1 MATITTRA
9 GKGSAL
15 TFNEVDDNFT
25 NLNSDGI
32 SNASAL
38 SSLTTTVSGKVSK
51 AGDTMT
57 GALVNQGVVS
67 HEYANN
73 NATGSLVT
81 LATPTTSLVRL
92 TNASLASVAGIG
104 AGVNGQLLKL
114 INKTGN
120 VLSIANESSSATA
133 VARIQT
139 GTAADITLSDNASLS
154 LVYDSLSGRWNIVG
168 SAAAATSSGG
178 INYIT
183 NGLAAADTTGWNTYA
198 DAAGSQPVDGAGGT
212 PNVLWTRST
221 STPLRGIADFNFE
234 KDAANRQGQ
243 GVSVD
248 FTIDQAD
255 LAKVLTVSFDYQVFN
270 AAYTTG
276 DLAVYI
282 IADPNGTPQVIQPAG
297 YQIQQIAGSLPGKH
311 IATFQTSSIITSYRL
326 CIHVATTNANT
337 YILALDN
344 VSVGPQ
350 VVQYGAPVTDKQAFT
365 MVVTGTTTNPTFG
378 TQVVNTATWR
388 RVGDCMEIS
397 WQYRQS
403 TAGTAGSGSYLFA
416 LPSGYVIDTS
426 KLNVTGVAPSILL
439 AQTVVGAAGVAGSGN
454 QFTGYVAA
462 YDSTRLYMSV
472 GNDTI
477 NPTQFG
483 SSTSQNFSTA
493 AFYLSFTAVVPILG
507 WSSSVQMSNDTDTR
521 VVAARGNRIT
531 STQTIGLSATAGVVF
546 NSFGLDTHSSGSIS
560 TGEYIAPVPGQY
572 SISTMIGLS
581 TSGTN
586 HTGFVTIEANGVDY
600 STPFR
605 LPSAGEYGITHSV
618 VVSLQAGQ
626 MVRVKVTNGSGTVSL
641 SVLSAA
647 SWSGGSTVTIQRLS
661 GPSAIAASETVA
673 GTYSTIVG
681 TALGAG
687 VVTKV
692 PFATKE
698 YDTHGAFVTDTFTAP
713 VSGLYDLHFKWTA
726 ATVTLGTGQAVSAQ
740 IFKNNSTAIAIS
752 DIWGNGASIN
762 PSVSVRYTARL
773 LAGETID
780 FRARCSTATSII
792 TLAGYNWFNITR
804 VGNY

>member
-32 SNASAL
+32 SNAAGL

-81 LATPTTSLVRL
+81 LATPTTSLLRL

-297 YQIQQIAGSLPGKH
+297 YQIQQIAGALPGKH
-311 IATFQTSSIITSYRL
+311 IATFQTSSSITSYRL

-350 VVQYGAPVTDKQAFT
+350 VVQYGAAVTEWKDWT
-365 MVVTGTTTNPTFG
+365 PTGTWVSN
-378 TQVVNTATWR
+378 ATYTGKYR
-388 RVGDCMEIS
+388 IVGDIMEFRVNVACS
-397 WQYRQS
+397 GAV
-403 TAGTAGSGSYLFA
+403 TAANLTVN
-416 LPSGYVIDTS
+416 LPSGFSIDTS
-426 KLNVTGVAPSILL
+426 KLVQFT
-439 AQTVVGAAGVAGSGN
+439 AGVGSLGYGSALNAGTSFHGLLVN
-454 QFTGYVAA
+454 INNTTSVGVYVANSA
-462 YDSTRLYMSV
+462 GTYITN
-472 GNDTI
+472 GNVSNTV
-477 NPTQFG
+477 PFTFG
-483 SSTSQNFSTA
+483 AGDAVDLVFSA
-493 AFYLSFTAVVPILG
+493 PILG
-507 WSSSVQMSNDTDTR
+507 LGATVQMSSDTDTR
-521 VVAARGNRIT
+521 VVAASYRKTSSQAVTGNTTDIT
-531 STQTIGLSATAGVVF
+531 FQTSVI
-546 NSFGLDTHSSGSIS
+546 DTHGAFNGSAFV
-560 TGEYIAPVPGQY
+560 APVPGVY
-572 SISTMIGLS
+572 DIGGVIGV
-581 TSGTN
+581 TSGSIN
-586 HTGFVTIEANGVDY
+586 IVAFVNGV
-600 STPFR
+600 SRTIIGTTITASNTA
-605 LPSAGEYGITHSV
+605 LSGLVVLNAGDSLTIRSESSITVFGQASGLTSFFSV
-618 VVSLQAGQ
+618 
-626 MVRVKVTNGSGTVSL
+626 K
-641 SVLSAA
+641 
-647 SWSGGSTVTIQRLS
+647 RLS

-673 GTYSTIVG
+673 ASYWASTNG
-681 TALGAG
+681 TANTTTPINFDSREFDSHGAVTTGAG
-687 VVTKV
+687 WK
-692 PFATKE
+692 
-698 YDTHGAFVTDTFTAP
+698 FTAP
-713 VSGLYDLHFKWTA
+713 IAGTYQLGVSVNYTSATA
-726 ATVTLGTGQAVSAQ
+726 ASFF
-740 IFKNNSTAIAIS
+740 IHKNNSAS
-752 DIWGNGASIN
+752 PYKWFMFGATSTLPAASTQIK
-762 PSVSVRYTARL
+762 L

-780 FRARCSTATSII
+780 IRPGVSYPYAGGTLAATSSNFWIE
-792 TLAGYNWFNITR
+792 R
-804 VGNY
+804 VGN